1 MNSKS
6 VKKPD
11 EVNVYLYKS
20 DENKYYPVLLAEL
33 LEQGQR
39 PTALDHRHGIAGFL
53 IVDVGGFLSIGQ
65 LAWVNDAYSFK
76 IVSFVSRELTV
87 DPRYE
92 FEAPVGLHGVSLIKT
107 SQR

>member
-1 MNSKS
+1 LNSKS
-6 VKKPD
+6 VKEPD
-11 EVNVYLYKS
+11 EVNVYLYKG

-39 PTALDHRHGIAGFL
+39 PTALDHRRVIAGFL
-53 IVDVGGFLSIGQ
+53 IVGGFLSIGQ